1 MQRLF
6 ALASPQGEA
15 HAQVQGLELSACL
28 LRCLRPREDPFAGSE
43 GGDDADEA
51 CQEVFAAVAL
61 GRTCS
66 PCQLAAAR
74 CCLSCARAG
83 RPVDGAAILRKGLL
97 LDLLRRNFYLGD
109 GGALAFGSLAPYDA
123 RTVEPREAIVD
134 AVALGRDALVAGADV
149 PADALAEYV
158 HAMALC
164 ARAAAAPAAPALA
177 AQALAGGFDAVAPD
191 TAREVDAKV
200 HALRALATVAEAD
213 GDGAVAA
220 AGARR
225 AGRARGRRRRGSS
238 SSTGT
243 ATSRA
248 RTGPRR
254 GASTPPSAPSATPG
268 AARSC
273 SATAALPGAAG
284 ELVGGMGGEVLP
296 AVNALCCCCEEHVLK
311 GDADAA
317 LRSGAGDALADAL
330 HDAATPPACVVRLL
344 DAFGRL
350 AAPVA
355 RLEADLVPRVLL
367 KRVVLTIR
375 DKLLAAP
382 PPDVARALCRA
393 LRDLAKADASG
404 DALPFYLCTKWSCL
418 AAVLVRSLSFVLDE
432 ALEALCAIAA
442 VHPGAAQ
449 ESEIPNVHPGDDP
462 LLPSDGFAA
471 LGDLLEDRTPL
482 LGDFGHLG
490 FDDRRCTR
498 LVAVALL
505 IKLAEDP
512 AGVDAVAEA
521 VCGETLESYV
531 KSDLRGRNLRP
542 DQVDKFSKTLR
553 SALTCSKILQ
563 SKIVALYEDAKA
575 RRHKLDMR
583 EKRAEPSPADIA
595 AAEAR
600 ANRARRSSSSSS
612 TRRRRHR
619 HAPVHV
625 KPSAA
630 PARRT
635 MSSFFFGDS
644 SGNLCGPEHQSGSDG
659 ESSRKSSDDVF
670 ARRALARASSKETIP
685 APAPLPAAGLSHA
698 HVYEHDDD
706 DDEVA
711 AVTWGGEDTSFRAP
725 SASSPD
731 ENFFGGAQRGL
742 MKHVSSAAAPD
753 EPGLLESATGM
764 VSSRLKPKFLTKQ
777 DTSRKSL
784 EELEAANDDDSDD
797 DDDDGE
803 EFRVNVFPRHM
814 ASSRLIMN
822 PLEDWRLN
830 WDIFTMFLIVFVM
843 LVTPFELA
851 FINSV
856 GFASFK
862 SLSPFEPNQHT
873 GLLIANWFV
882 NLGFVIDV
890 VFNFLTAI
898 YDEQQHRWI
907 MSHSEIAGCYLRS
920 WFVLDAGT
928 IVPIEYFAGSEASLI
943 RLLRLMRLFKLVKVL
958 KSEKLVARVSRHID
972 MSTKFQTI
980 IKYCVMMLVLI
991 HWTRCPET
999 VLTPTGNWGEGVW
1012 AIYVEACIWAL
1023 IALNGEADAR
1033 THAEC
1038 VLGMIIMLVGV
1049 IILAFLVGDMS
1060 NIMSNLDPVTNE
1072 FKQTLDNL
1080 NDYMRKKTGFPD
1092 ALRLRLREYILL
1104 SEPVYRDHFNKEML
1118 SKLSP
1123 SLQLI
1128 VAKQNL
1134 GRTVTRMPFTAYTI
1148 HSQAGLKRGSRV
1160 RVKIFHDLGL
1170 PATYKAAVVLSS
1182 PALLRYDVKYDDSGR
1197 VERDVKHDRI
1207 VHDEKPGQGK
1217 LSFQVDA
1224 FVASVT
1230 RLLVAQL
1237 YMPFDTVIH
1246 QGIDLNTVMY
1256 VVDSGKVI
1264 CMNYDKTST
1273 FGISLKQEKDFFG
1286 DDIAMLA
1293 SGDRKPVLRDYA
1305 AVATR
1310 TTQLHALDA
1319 FEFLDF
1325 LEASPGLAVFL
1336 RHFEKWGCWVRMK
1349 RVFLDTKDILGC
1361 IRDADRAAKKLRKKR
1376 RAATLGVDDTADL
1389 LALVADAQRHGAA
1402 DDAPPPPRSPPRP
1415 PTSQALG
1422 SLVAALR
1429 KRREAPGTR

>member
-1 MQRLF
+1 M
-6 ALASPQGEA
+6 
-15 HAQVQGLELSACL
+15 
-28 LRCLRPREDPFAGSE
+28 
-43 GGDDADEA
+43 
-51 CQEVFAAVAL
+51 
-61 GRTCS
+61 
-66 PCQLAAAR
+66 
-74 CCLSCARAG
+74 
-83 RPVDGAAILRKGLL
+83 
-97 LDLLRRNFYLGD
+97 
-109 GGALAFGSLAPYDA
+109 
-123 RTVEPREAIVD
+123 
-134 AVALGRDALVAGADV
+134 
-149 PADALAEYV
+149 
-158 HAMALC
+158 
-164 ARAAAAPAAPALA
+164 
-177 AQALAGGFDAVAPD
+177 
-191 TAREVDAKV
+191 
-200 HALRALATVAEAD
+200 
-213 GDGAVAA
+213 
-220 AGARR
+220 
-225 AGRARGRRRRGSS
+225 
-238 SSTGT
+238 
-243 ATSRA
+243 
-248 RTGPRR
+248 
-254 GASTPPSAPSATPG
+254 
-268 AARSC
+268 
-273 SATAALPGAAG
+273 
-284 ELVGGMGGEVLP
+284 
-296 AVNALCCCCEEHVLK
+296 
-311 GDADAA
+311 
-317 LRSGAGDALADAL
+317 
-330 HDAATPPACVVRLL
+330 
-344 DAFGRL
+344 
-350 AAPVA
+350 
-355 RLEADLVPRVLL
+355 
-367 KRVVLTIR
+367 
-375 DKLLAAP
+375 
-382 PPDVARALCRA
+382 
-393 LRDLAKADASG
+393 
-404 DALPFYLCTKWSCL
+404 
-418 AAVLVRSLSFVLDE
+418 
-432 ALEALCAIAA
+432 
-442 VHPGAAQ
+442 
-449 ESEIPNVHPGDDP
+449 
-462 LLPSDGFAA
+462 
-471 LGDLLEDRTPL
+471 
-482 LGDFGHLG
+482 
-490 FDDRRCTR
+490 
-498 LVAVALL
+498 
-505 IKLAEDP
+505 
-512 AGVDAVAEA
+512 
-521 VCGETLESYV
+521 
-531 KSDLRGRNLRP
+531 
-542 DQVDKFSKTLR
+542 
-553 SALTCSKILQ
+553 
-563 SKIVALYEDAKA
+563 
-575 RRHKLDMR
+575 
-583 EKRAEPSPADIA
+583 
-595 AAEAR
+595 
-600 ANRARRSSSSSS
+600 
-612 TRRRRHR
+612 
-619 HAPVHV
+619 
-625 KPSAA
+625 
-630 PARRT
+630 
-635 MSSFFFGDS
+635 SFFFNS
-644 SGNLCGPEHQSGSDG
+644 SDNLCGPEHQSGSDG

-711 AVTWGGEDTSFRAP
+711 AVTWGGEDTSFRALEEA
-725 SASSPD
+725 ASSPD

-742 MKHVSSAAAPD
+742 MKHVSSARAAAKSPD
-753 EPGLLESATGM
+753 EPGLLESVTGM

-784 EELEAANDDDSDD
+784 EELEADNDDDSD

-814 ASSRLIMN
+814 AASRLIMN

-856 GFASFK
+856 GFNASFK

-920 WFVLDAGT
+920 WFVLDVGT
-928 IVPIEYFAGSEASLI
+928 IIPIEYFAGSEASLI

-991 HWTRCPET
+991 HWSACGLRMVTDYNLKECRYSADQDSRCPET
-999 VLTPTGNWGEGVW
+999 VLTSTGNWGEGVW

-1038 VLGMIIMLVGV
+1038 VLGMIIMLIGV

-1207 VHDEKPGQGK
+1207 VTDDKPCQGH
-1217 LSFQVDA
+1217 LSFQVDS
-1224 FVASVT
+1224 FVASVA

-1264 CMNYDKTST
+1264 CMNYDRTRT

-1293 SGDRKPVLRDYA
+1293 SGDRKPVLREYA
-1305 AVATR
+1305 AVSTR

-1376 RAATLGVDDTADL
+1376 RAAMLGVDDTADL
-1389 LALVADAQRHGAA
+1389 LALVADAQRHGVA
-1402 DDAPPPPRSPPRP
+1402 DDAAAAARSPLATPDVLK
-1415 PTSQALG
+1415 ALG

-1429 KRREAPGTR
+1429 KRREEA

>member
-61 GRTCS
+61 GRTARRTLS
-66 PCQLAAAR
+66 PAPRLVILDWDRDVEGADRPAAR
-74 CCLSCARAG
+74 RLDAALSAVGDPWRCA
-83 RPVDGAAILRKGLL
+83 VV
-97 LDLLRRNFYLGD
+97 LGD
-109 GGALAFGSLAPYDA
+109 
-123 RTVEPREAIVD
+123 R
-134 AVALGRDALVAGADV
+134 
-149 PADALAEYV
+149 
-158 HAMALC
+158 
-164 ARAAAAPAAPALA
+164 
-177 AQALAGGFDAVAPD
+177 
-191 TAREVDAKV
+191 
-200 HALRALATVAEAD
+200 
-213 GDGAVAA
+213 
-220 AGARR
+220 
-225 AGRARGRRRRGSS
+225 
-238 SSTGT
+238 
-243 ATSRA
+243 
-248 RTGPRR
+248 
-254 GASTPPSAPSATPG
+254 
-268 AARSC
+268 
-273 SATAALPGAAG
+273 ALPGAAG

-330 HDAATPPACVVRLL
+330 HDAATPRPNLN
-344 DAFGRL
+344 
-350 AAPVA
+350 
-355 RLEADLVPRVLL
+355 
-367 KRVVLTIR
+367 
-375 DKLLAAP
+375 
-382 PPDVARALCRA
+382 
-393 LRDLAKADASG
+393 
-404 DALPFYLCTKWSCL
+404 
-418 AAVLVRSLSFVLDE
+418 
-432 ALEALCAIAA
+432 
-442 VHPGAAQ
+442 HPCAAQ
-449 ESEIPNVHPGDDP
+449 VHPGDDP

-490 FDDRRCTR
+490 FDDVDRQHECLRHLRENGDVVEARDVAAHLLGARLFRRAEDAEATRILAALARGPAAPRACVALVVSQRRCTR

-542 DQVDKFSKTLR
+542 DQVEKFSKTLR

-600 ANRARRSSSSSS
+600 ANRAAAELLEQLDEEATPSKKKKKKKKKKKGQRDVAEAVAAED
-612 TRRRRHR
+612 
-619 HAPVHV
+619 AP
-625 KPSAA
+625 AA
-630 PARRT
+630 PADDKAEDGKAAAAAPPPDDDDDDDDDAATAPRRPRY
-635 MSSFFFGDS
+635 FFGDS

-706 DDEVA
+706 DDDEVA
-711 AVTWGGEDTSFRAP
+711 AVTWGGEDTSFRALEEA
-725 SASSPD
+725 ASSPD
-731 ENFFGGAQRGL
+731 ENFFGGARRGL
-742 MKHVSSAAAPD
+742 MKHVSSARAAAKSPD
-753 EPGLLESATGM
+753 EPGLLESVTGM

-784 EELEAANDDDSDD
+784 EELEAANDDDSD

-856 GFASFK
+856 GFNASFK

-898 YDEQQHRWI
+898 HDEQQHRWI

-920 WFVLDAGT
+920 WFVLDVGT

-991 HWTRCPET
+991 HWSACGLRMVTDYNLKECRYSADQDSRCPET
-999 VLTPTGNWGEGVW
+999 VLTSTGNWGEGVW

-1038 VLGMIIMLVGV
+1038 VLGMIIMLIGV

-1118 SKLSP
+1118 GCRRRSS
-1123 SLQLI
+1123 S
-1128 VAKQNL
+1128 
-1134 GRTVTRMPFTAYTI
+1134 
-1148 HSQAGLKRGSRV
+1148 SQAGLKRGSRV

-1170 PATYKAAVVLSS
+1170 PATHKARS
-1182 PALLRYDVKYDDSGR
+1182 PCRRLLRYDVKYDDSGR

-1217 LSFQVDA
+1217 LGFQVDA
-1224 FVASVT
+1224 FVASVA

-1237 YMPFDTVIH
+1237 YMPFDTIIH

-1293 SGDRKPVLRDYA
+1293 PGDRKPVLA
-1305 AVATR
+1305 TLAVATR

-1336 RHFEKWGCWVRMK
+1336 RHFEKHP
-1349 RVFLDTKDILGC
+1349 GC

-1402 DDAPPPPRSPPRP
+1402 DDAPRRRRRRDRRRPRP
-1415 PTSQALG
+1415 RLPRRRAPQAARGGL
-1422 SLVAALR
+1422 
-1429 KRREAPGTR
+1429 GTR

>member
-1 MQRLF
+1 
-6 ALASPQGEA
+6 
-15 HAQVQGLELSACL
+15 
-28 LRCLRPREDPFAGSE
+28 
-43 GGDDADEA
+43 
-51 CQEVFAAVAL
+51 
-61 GRTCS
+61 
-66 PCQLAAAR
+66 
-74 CCLSCARAG
+74 
-83 RPVDGAAILRKGLL
+83 
-97 LDLLRRNFYLGD
+97 
-109 GGALAFGSLAPYDA
+109 
-123 RTVEPREAIVD
+123 
-134 AVALGRDALVAGADV
+134 
-149 PADALAEYV
+149 
-158 HAMALC
+158 MALC
-164 ARAAAAPAAPALA
+164 ARAPRERPLGPLRALA
-177 AQALAGGFDAVAPD
+177 AQALAVLAARHAAARPSLFLAQDAVPALGALLAPRAPMRRRNADDPRETRRFSPKGGFDAVAPD

-213 GDGAVAA
+213 GDGAVAVARELVAQGA
-220 AGARR
+220 ANARSPAPRLVILDWDRDVEGADRPAARR
-225 AGRARGRRRRGSS
+225 LDAAL
-238 SSTGT
+238 
-243 ATSRA
+243 
-248 RTGPRR
+248 
-254 GASTPPSAPSATPG
+254 SAVGDPWRCAVVL
-268 AARSC
+268 

-490 FDDRRCTR
+490 FDDVDRQHECLRHLRENGDVVEARDVAAHLLGARLFRRAEDAEATRILAALARGPAAPRACVALVVSQRRCTR

-542 DQVDKFSKTLR
+542 DQVEKFSKTLR

-600 ANRARRSSSSSS
+600 ANRA
-612 TRRRRHR
+612 
-619 HAPVHV
+619 
-625 KPSAA
+625 AA
-630 PARRT
+630 
-635 MSSFFFGDS
+635 
-644 SGNLCGPEHQSGSDG
+644 E
-659 ESSRKSSDDVF
+659 
-670 ARRALARASSKETIP
+670 
-685 APAPLPAAGLSHA
+685 
-698 HVYEHDDD
+698 
-706 DDEVA
+706 
-711 AVTWGGEDTSFRAP
+711 
-725 SASSPD
+725 
-731 ENFFGGAQRGL
+731 
-742 MKHVSSAAAPD
+742 
-753 EPGLLESATGM
+753 LLEQLDEEATPPSKKKKKKKKKKKGHRD
-764 VSSRLKPKFLTKQ
+764 VA
-777 DTSRKSL
+777 
-784 EELEAANDDDSDD
+784 EA
-797 DDDDGE
+797 
-803 EFRVNVFPRHM
+803 
-814 ASSRLIMN
+814 
-822 PLEDWRLN
+822 DWRLN

-856 GFASFK
+856 GFNASFK

-898 YDEQQHRWI
+898 HDEQQHRWI

-991 HWTRCPET
+991 HWSACGLRMVTDYNLKECRYSADQDSRCPET
-999 VLTPTGNWGEGVW
+999 VLTSTGNWGEGVW

-1217 LSFQVDA
+1217 LGFQVDA
-1224 FVASVT
+1224 FVASVA

-1402 DDAPPPPRSPPRP
+1402 DDAAAAAARSPLA
-1415 PTSQALG
+1415 TADVLKALG

-1429 KRREAPGTR
+1429 KRREEA